1 MAHTHAWQVNIL
13 TTGSICEI
21 QICPAGTIVWL
32 ALINETHV
40 RFFTVREVSFFM
52 KHHPVQRKPICIG
65 FFITEEHFMNNAFYM
80 SREELLQTAGTDP
93 ERGLSE
99 SQVQASR
106 QKYGANTFVRTST
119 ESMLKRIWDAST
131 EPMLLMLL
139 FAAIITLAVNITR
152 YFTGGEYNFLECAG
166 IFAAIFLSVAI
177 TIVTEGKSARAF
189 EALNKINED
198 TLIKVLRGGE
208 PQLIPQKDIVI
219 GDILLIE
226 TGDKIVAD
234 GRLISG
240 NDLSADE
247 SALTGESLPVKKD
260 ATFTCQENTP
270 VAERA
275 CMLYSGCFVSG
286 GSGTMLV
293 TGVGNDTEFGQIA
306 QELSSIEKNTT
317 PLQEKLDRLGKG
329 ITILGS
335 SAAAIVFLIQI
346 IQFVMNHTI
355 SLDTVSEAFITSIV
369 LIVAAVPEGLPTIV
383 AVSLALNIIKMS
395 RENALVKKMIACETI
410 GCVNIICSDKTG
422 TLTENKM
429 TVQKIYAGGRLLDPE
444 DLAFPAK
451 TPAEASLQPEET
463 RTAREADAPVAV
475 AAASDSPDPRIASAP
490 ADAPSA
496 IDRETARALLRNYC
510 INSNADITWEDGSW
524 TFIGNPTECALLA
537 AAHKAGSDYQ
547 QLRKEAD
554 IVRIF
559 PFSSQ
564 NKDMSTIVNE
574 DGRLMLYTKGNPEK
588 ILSLCSNVPAEET
601 AHIQKLMENFQ
612 DKAGRLL
619 AFAHKELACFN
630 GEKQQELEQDL
641 HYDGFVAISDPLSP
655 DVYDSIRDCR
665 RAGIEVKM
673 LTGDNIRTARA
684 IAEEL
689 HMLQDG
695 HLAVEAAEIES
706 MSDEELKKALPKISV
721 IARSTPLIKMR
732 VVKLLKEE
740 KNVVAVTG
748 DGINDAPA
756 IKNADVGIA
765 MGIAGTEVTKE
776 ASDMVLLNDSFS
788 TIIKAVQWGR
798 GIYENFKRFI
808 QFQLTVNVSSVVVV
822 IASILAGFPAPFT
835 ALELLWINIIMDGP
849 PALTLGLEPI
859 REDLLKHPPTKRNA
873 NIISRKMLIRIFANG
888 IFISIVFMLQHFTNF
903 LGATQKEEATV
914 LFTLFVLFQLF
925 NAFNCREL
933 DDTPMFKNL
942 LNNKLMLGVFLIV
955 LVLQLLITQ
964 VGTAVFETAP
974 LSAAMWGKMLL
985 TAGSVVV
992 INEIWKGLAYVFS
1005 SLQDQNRN

>member
-1 MAHTHAWQVNIL
+1 
-13 TTGSICEI
+13 
-21 QICPAGTIVWL
+21 
-32 ALINETHV
+32 
-40 RFFTVREVSFFM
+40 
-52 KHHPVQRKPICIG
+52 
-65 FFITEEHFMNNAFYM
+65 MNNAFYM
-80 SREELLQTAGTDP
+80 SREELLQAAGADP
-93 ERGLSE
+93 KHGLSE

-106 QKYGANTFVRTST
+106 QKYGANTFVRTGT

-177 TIVTEGKSARAF
+177 TIVTEGKSAKAF
-189 EALNKINED
+189 EALSKINED
-198 TLIKVLRGGE
+198 TLIKVLRDGE
-208 PQLIPQKDIVI
+208 PQLTPQKDIVI

-306 QELSSIEKNTT
+306 QELSSIEKTTT

-346 IQFVMNHTI
+346 IQFAMNHTI

-429 TVQKIYAGGRLLDPE
+429 TVQKIYAGGSLLDPE

-451 TPAEASLQPEET
+451 TPAEASLQPEEA
-463 RTAREADAPVAV
+463 RT
-475 AAASDSPDPRIASAP
+475 
-490 ADAPSA
+490 
-496 IDRETARALLRNYC
+496 LLRNFC

-537 AAHKAGSDYQ
+537 AARKAGSDYQ
-547 QLRKEAD
+547 QLRKESD
-554 IVRIF
+554 IVRVF

-574 DGRLMLYTKGNPEK
+574 DRKLMLYTKGNPEK
-588 ILSLCSNVPAEET
+588 ILSLCSNVSAEET

-630 GEKQQELEQDL
+630 GEKQQELERDL
-641 HYDGFVAISDPLSP
+641 HYDGFVVISDPLSP

-706 MSDEELKKALPKISV
+706 MSDEDLKKALPKISV

-776 ASDMVLLNDSFS
+776 ASDMVLLDDSFS
-788 TIIKAVQWGR
+788 TIINAVQWGR

-822 IASILAGFPAPFT
+822 IASILAGFPTPFT

-903 LGATQKEEATV
+903 LGAAQTEEATV

-955 LVLQLLITQ
+955 LVLQILITQ
-964 VGTAVFETAP
+964 VGTAVFETTP

-992 INEIWKGLAYVFS
+992 INEIWKGLKHIVKK
-1005 SLQDQNRN
+1005 

>member
-1 MAHTHAWQVNIL
+1 
-13 TTGSICEI
+13 
-21 QICPAGTIVWL
+21 
-32 ALINETHV
+32 
-40 RFFTVREVSFFM
+40 
-52 KHHPVQRKPICIG
+52 
-65 FFITEEHFMNNAFYM
+65 MNNAFYM
-80 SREELLQTAGTDP
+80 SREELLQATGADP
-93 ERGLSE
+93 EHGLSE

-106 QKYGANTFVRTST
+106 QKYGANTFVRTGT

-177 TIVTEGKSARAF
+177 TIVTEGKSAKAF
-189 EALNKINED
+189 EALSKINED
-198 TLIKVLRGGE
+198 TLIKVLRDGE

-270 VAERA
+270 VAERT

-306 QELSSIEKNTT
+306 QELSSIEKTTT

-346 IQFVMNHTI
+346 IQFAMNHTI

-429 TVQKIYAGGRLLDPE
+429 TVQKIYAGGSLLDPE

-451 TPAEASLQPEET
+451 TPAEASLQPEEA
-463 RTAREADAPVAV
+463 RT
-475 AAASDSPDPRIASAP
+475 
-490 ADAPSA
+490 
-496 IDRETARALLRNYC
+496 LLRNFC

-537 AAHKAGSDYQ
+537 AARKAGSDYQ
-547 QLRKEAD
+547 QLRKESD
-554 IVRIF
+554 IVRVF

-574 DGRLMLYTKGNPEK
+574 DRKLMLYTKGNPEK
-588 ILSLCSNVPAEET
+588 ILSLCSNVSAEET

-630 GEKQQELEQDL
+630 GEKQQELERDL
-641 HYDGFVAISDPLSP
+641 HYDGFVVISDPLSP

-706 MSDEELKKALPKISV
+706 MSDEDLKKALPKISV

-776 ASDMVLLNDSFS
+776 ASDMVLLDDSFS
-788 TIIKAVQWGR
+788 TIINAVQWGR

-822 IASILAGFPAPFT
+822 IASILAGFPTPFT

-903 LGATQKEEATV
+903 LGAAQTEEATV

-955 LVLQLLITQ
+955 LVLQILITQ
-964 VGTAVFETAP
+964 VGTAVFETTP

-992 INEIWKGLAYVFS
+992 INEIWKGLKHIVKK
-1005 SLQDQNRN
+1005 

>member
-1 MAHTHAWQVNIL
+1 
-13 TTGSICEI
+13 
-21 QICPAGTIVWL
+21 
-32 ALINETHV
+32 
-40 RFFTVREVSFFM
+40 M
-52 KHHPVQRKPICIG
+52 KHHPVQRKSVCIG

-80 SREELLQTAGTDP
+80 SREELLQATGADP
-93 ERGLSE
+93 EHGLSE

-106 QKYGANTFVRTST
+106 QKYGANTFARTGT

-152 YFTGGEYNFLECAG
+152 YFTGGDYNFLECAG

-177 TIVTEGKSARAF
+177 TIVTEGKSAKAF
-189 EALNKINED
+189 EALSKINED
-198 TLIKVLRGGE
+198 TLIKVLRNGE

-260 ATFTCQENTP
+260 ATFICQENTP

-275 CMLYSGCFVSG
+275 CMLYSGCFVS
-286 GSGTMLV
+286 
-293 TGVGNDTEFGQIA
+293 
-306 QELSSIEKNTT
+306 
-317 PLQEKLDRLGKG
+317 
-329 ITILGS
+329 
-335 SAAAIVFLIQI
+335 
-346 IQFVMNHTI
+346 
-355 SLDTVSEAFITSIV
+355 
-369 LIVAAVPEGLPTIV
+369 
-383 AVSLALNIIKMS
+383 VSLALNIIKMS

-429 TVQKIYAGGRLLDPE
+429 TVQKIYAGGSLLDPE

-451 TPAEASLQPEET
+451 TPAEASLQPKEA
-463 RTAREADAPVAV
+463 RTAREDDTSVAV
-475 AAASDSPDPRIASAP
+475 AAASDFPAVLDSLNSPDSQIASAP

-496 IDRETARALLRNYC
+496 IDQKTAQALLRNFC

-537 AAHKAGSDYQ
+537 AARKAGSDYQ
-547 QLRKEAD
+547 QLRKESD
-554 IVRIF
+554 IVRVF

-588 ILSLCSNVPAEET
+588 ILSLCSNVSAEET

-619 AFAHKELACFN
+619 TFAHKELACFN

-641 HYDGFVAISDPLSP
+641 HYDGFVVISDPLSP

-776 ASDMVLLNDSFS
+776 ASDMVLLDDSFS

-955 LVLQLLITQ
+955 LVLQFLITQ
-964 VGTAVFETAP
+964 VGTAVFETTP

-985 TAGSVVV
+985 TAGSAVV
-992 INEIWKGLAYVFS
+992 INEIWKGLKHIVKK
-1005 SLQDQNRN
+1005 